1 MSGIINTVLNEAY
14 ASAFPQFTVHPRL
27 GFTVGQI
34 GGMVGYALFIV
45 SHGRT
50 GADYFK
56 YYFTGLAIG
65 SFCNNLAVT
74 CIMYVEAREPDA
86 VMEFLTN
93 RVGAMTAA
101 PPEQA
106 GVAGALLQAAIQAG
120 NVVALTIQAG
130 LLTIHPGGVA
140 DFRNVAASF
149 YFMIGWGGACL
160 VAFWIFFRQPP
171 KSDGPVVVAH

>member
-1 MSGIINTVLNEAY
+1 MICPIVFAEADI
-14 ASAFPQFTVHPRL
+14 SAFPKFSVNPRL
-27 GFTVGQI
+27 GFTVGQL
-34 GGMVGYALFIV
+34 GGMVGYALFVV
-45 SHGRT
+45 SDGRT

-74 CIMYVEAREPDA
+74 CIMCVTAWRRNLYAA
-86 VMEFLTN
+86 LIC

-160 VAFWIFFRQPP
+160 VAFWVFFRQPQ
-171 KSDGPVVVAH
+171 KRDGPVVVAH